1 MTIDPEK
8 WYNDRQR
15 AAACR
20 SGKATEEQKAIIQNE
35 GALSQERPKVAN
47 PAEQLQNSLGAL
59 DKFGGFQLLK
69 GLIKGVEN
77 MDPRRKAVKNI
88 FLTDSTYADSRKK
101 LKNELALWLNILED
115 GEADPMAIIEACQA
129 KSRKAEKNLRD
140 NLFAIHDEVR
150 NLEVAYRA
158 LDSFFANAGQG
169 KVDCITLMNVNKEEL
184 GEHDSEDTIAIRGE
198 LEQYY
203 DRLSLKNNYSL
214 LVVPGYLGD
223 ADTIRMWSQTAYRN
237 KVLMVTDFKDSQ
249 NFSMLKDELDDANLQ
264 GQDAS
269 LANVVMTCN
278 YLLGRKRSEI
288 AGEDDDLYVPGSAAL
303 AGRMTNTD
311 EIVIAQ
317 GAAGKKY
324 GTLSNV
330 KGARL
335 DLRKSEI
342 AALIDQGV
350 IPIVEE
356 DGRTM
361 AFSNRSLYNGATLG
375 LQEYPIVRVFD
386 WIGKVFQNFFNDEA
400 FINWN
405 SAVKA
410 ELQQAVHDFL
420 SDYKGPGKLIEN
432 YNLKGINQDP
442 KTKDIKIEVELKPFF
457 AAKNF
462 FIELTGHNGQA
473 GVEWDQNVS

>member
-1 MTIDPEK
+1 MKKE
-8 WYNDRQR
+8 
-15 AAACR
+15 ALA
-20 SGKATEEQKAIIQNE
+20 E
-35 GALSQERPKVAN
+35 GAQLQERQKIEN
-47 PAEQLQNSLGAL
+47 PGQLLQDSLGGL
-59 DKFGGFQLLK
+59 GKYGGFQLVK

-88 FLTDSTYADSRKK
+88 FLSDSAYKDSRKK
-101 LKNELALWLNILED
+101 LKKELEQWVALLEGD
-115 GEADPMAIIEACQA
+115 SKDPAQIIDECSA
-129 KSRKAEKNLRD
+129 KRDKAEQNLRD
-140 NLFAIHDEVR
+140 NLFSIHDEVR
-150 NLEVAYRA
+150 NLEVTYRS

-169 KVDCITLMNVNKEEL
+169 KVDCLTLMNVNKEAL
-184 GEHDSEDTIAIRGE
+184 GEHDSEDTVAIREE
-198 LEQYY
+198 LERYY
-203 DRLSLKNNYSL
+203 DRLNLKNNYSL
-214 LVVPGYLGD
+214 LIVPGYLGD
-223 ADTIRMWSQTAYRN
+223 AVTVRMWSDTAYRN
-237 KVLMVTDFKDSQ
+237 KVLMLTDFKDSM
-249 NFSMLKDELDDANLQ
+249 NFSMLKEELDDAELQ
-264 GQDAS
+264 GQDAH

-278 YLLGRKRSEI
+278 YLLGRKKSEL
-288 AGEDDDLYVPGSAAL
+288 AGEDDDLYIPGSAAL
-303 AGRMTNTD
+303 AGRMTNTE

-342 AALIDQGV
+342 AALIDMGV
-350 IPIVEE
+350 IPMVEE

-361 AFSNRSLYNGATLG
+361 AFSNRSLYNGATIG

-400 FINWN
+400 FINWT
-405 SAVKA
+405 SQVKA
-410 ELQQAVHDFL
+410 DLQQAVHDFL

-442 KTKDIKIEVELKPFF
+442 KTKDISVQVELKPFF

-473 GVEWDQNVS
+473 GVEWDQNIT

>member
-1 MTIDPEK
+1 M
-8 WYNDRQR
+8 
-15 AAACR
+15 AAEEL
-20 SGKATEEQKAIIQNE
+20 KKEEQGQ
-35 GALSQERPKVAN
+35 ALELRDREKIEN
-47 PAEQLQNSLGAL
+47 PAGLLQDSLGGL
-59 DKFGGFQLLK
+59 DKFGGFQMLK

-77 MDPRRKAVKNI
+77 MDPRHKAVKNI
-88 FLTDSTYADSRKK
+88 FLQDAAYADNRKK
-101 LKNELALWLNILED
+101 LKNELELWVSILSE
-115 GEADPMAIIEACQA
+115 GATDPMEVIEKCKA
-129 KSRKAEKNLRD
+129 KCAKAENNPKN
-140 NLFAIHDEVR
+140 NLFTIHDEVHK
-150 NLEVAYRA
+150 LEVTYRA

-169 KVDCITLMNVNKEEL
+169 KIDCLTLMNVNKEEL
-184 GEHDSEDTIAIRGE
+184 EYHDSDDTLAIRDE
-198 LEQYY
+198 LERYY

-214 LVVPGYLGD
+214 LIVPGYLGD
-223 ADTIRMWSQTAYRN
+223 ANTIRMWADTAYRN
-237 KVLMVTDFKDSQ
+237 KVIMLTDFKDSL
-249 NFSMLKDELDDANLQ
+249 NFEMLKDELDDANMQ
-264 GQDAS
+264 SQDAKM
-269 LANVVMTCN
+269 ANVVMTAN
-278 YLLGRKRSEI
+278 YILGRKKSEL
-288 AGEDDDLYVPGSAAL
+288 AGEDDDLYVPASAAL
-303 AGRMTNTD
+303 AGRMTNT
-311 EIVIAQ
+311 EETVIAQ

-330 KGARL
+330 KGARM

-350 IPIVEE
+350 IPMVEE

-375 LQEYPIVRVFD
+375 LQEYPIVRTFD

-405 SAVKA
+405 SSVKA

>member
-1 MTIDPEK
+1 M
-8 WYNDRQR
+8 
-15 AAACR
+15 AA
-20 SGKATEEQKAIIQNE
+20 EELKKE
-35 GALSQERPKVAN
+35 TLGDGLELKEREEIEN
-47 PAEQLQNSLGAL
+47 PAALLQDSLGGL

-88 FLTDSTYADSRKK
+88 FLSDSAYSDTRSK
-101 LKNELALWLNILED
+101 LKNELALWVSILE
-115 GEADPMAIIEACQA
+115 GEGTDPMEIIESCKA
-129 KSRKAEKNLRD
+129 KCIKAEQNLKD
-140 NLFAIHDEVR
+140 NLFNIHEDIR
-150 NLEVAYRA
+150 ALEVTYRS

-169 KVDCITLMNVNKEEL
+169 KVDCITLMNVNKGEL
-184 GEHDSEDTIAIRGE
+184 EDNGSEDTIAIREE
-198 LEQYY
+198 LEKYY

-223 ADTIRMWSQTAYRN
+223 SDTIRMWADTAYRN
-237 KVLMVTDFKDSQ
+237 KVIMLTDFKDSL
-249 NFSMLKDELDDANLQ
+249 NFEMLKEELDDANLQ
-264 GQDAS
+264 GQDAH

-278 YLLGRKRSEI
+278 YILGRKKSEL
-288 AGEDDDLYVPGSAAL
+288 AKEDDDVFIPGSAAL

-361 AFSNRSLYNGATLG
+361 AFSNRSLYNGATIG

-405 SAVKA
+405 SQVKA

-442 KTKDIKIEVELKPFF
+442 KTKDISIQVELKPFF

-462 FIELTGHNGQA
+462 LIELTGHNGQA
-473 GVEWDQNVS
+473 GVEWDQDVK

>member
-1 MTIDPEK
+1 M
-8 WYNDRQR
+8 
-15 AAACR
+15 AA
-20 SGKATEEQKAIIQNE
+20 EEMKKEAVGQPVE
-35 GALSQERPKVAN
+35 LQERKHTEA
-47 PAEQLQNSLGAL
+47 PAKSLQESIAGL

-69 GLIKGVEN
+69 GLIKGIEN

-88 FLTDSTYADSRKK
+88 FLSDSAYKDARNK
-101 LKNELALWLNILED
+101 LKNELSLWVSILE
-115 GEADPMAIIEACQA
+115 GQASDPMAIIDSCKQQ
-129 KSRKAEKNLRD
+129 RDKAENNMKT
-140 NLFAIHDEVR
+140 NLFTIHDELR
-150 NLEVAYRA
+150 KLEVTYRS

-169 KVDCITLMNVNKEEL
+169 KIDCISLMNVNKEEL
-184 GEHDSEDTIAIRGE
+184 EYHDSDDTIAIRDE
-198 LEQYY
+198 MERYY

-223 ADTIRMWSQTAYRN
+223 ATTIRMWADTAYRN
-237 KVLMVTDFKDSQ
+237 KVMMLTDFKDSLD
-249 NFSMLKDELDDANLQ
+249 FDMLKNELDDANLQ
-264 GQDAS
+264 SQDAK

-278 YLLGRKRSEI
+278 YILGRKKSEL
-288 AGEDDDLYVPGSAAL
+288 AGEDDDVYLPASAAL
-303 AGRMTNTD
+303 AGKMTNTE

-350 IPIVEE
+350 IPMVEE

-361 AFSNRSLYNGATLG
+361 AFSNRSLYNGATIG

-410 ELQQAVHDFL
+410 DLQQAVHDFL

-442 KTKDIKIEVELKPFF
+442 KTKDISVQVELKPFF

-473 GVEWDQNVS
+473 GVEWDQNIT

>member
-1 MTIDPEK
+1 MAAEELK
-8 WYNDRQR
+8 KEALGEAVELKERQKVE
-15 AAACR
+15 APAK
-20 SGKATEEQKAIIQNE
+20 S
-35 GALSQERPKVAN
+35 LQESIA
-47 PAEQLQNSLGAL
+47 GL

-69 GLIKGVEN
+69 GLIKGIEN

-88 FLTDSTYADSRKK
+88 FLSDSAYKDSRLK
-101 LKNELALWLNILED
+101 LRNELSLWVSILE
-115 GEADPMAIIEACQA
+115 GQATDPMAIIDACKQQ
-129 KSRKAEKNLRD
+129 RDKAEQNMKT
-140 NLFAIHDEVR
+140 NLFTIHDELKK
-150 NLEVAYRA
+150 LEVTYRS

-169 KVDCITLMNVNKEEL
+169 KIDCISLMNVNKDEL
-184 GEHDSEDTIAIRGE
+184 EYHDSDDTVAIRDE
-198 LEQYY
+198 MERYY

-223 ADTIRMWSQTAYRN
+223 AATIRMWADTAYRN
-237 KVLMVTDFKDSQ
+237 KVMMLTDFKDSLD
-249 NFSMLKDELDDANLQ
+249 FDMLKNELDDANLQ
-264 GQDAS
+264 SQDAK

-278 YLLGRKRSEI
+278 YILGRKKSEL
-288 AGEDDDLYVPGSAAL
+288 AGEDDDVYLPASAAL
-303 AGRMTNTD
+303 AGKMTNTE

-350 IPIVEE
+350 IPMVEE

-432 YNLKGINQDP
+432 YNLKSINQDP

-462 FIELTGHNGQA
+462 FIELTGHNGTA
-473 GVEWDQNVS
+473 GVEWDQNVQ

>member
-1 MTIDPEK
+1 M
-8 WYNDRQR
+8 
-15 AAACR
+15 
-20 SGKATEEQKAIIQNE
+20 ATEELKNE
-35 GALSQERPKVAN
+35 VLGEGVELREKEKIGN
-47 PAEQLQNSLGAL
+47 PIEVLQSSINGLN
-59 DKFGGFQLLK
+59 KFGGFQLLK
-69 GLIKGVEN
+69 SLIKGIEN
-77 MDPRRKAVKNI
+77 MDPRKKAVKNI
-88 FLTDSTYADSRKK
+88 FLSDDAYLDARKK
-101 LKNELALWLNILED
+101 LKNELALWVSILE
-115 GEADPMAIIEACQA
+115 GEGKDPMEIIDVCKA
-129 KSRKAEKNLRD
+129 KCCKAEQNLQN
-140 NLFAIHDEVR
+140 NLFNIHDEIKK
-150 NLEVAYRA
+150 LEVAYRS

-169 KVDCITLMNVNKEEL
+169 KIDCVTLMNVNKDEL
-184 GEHDSEDTIAIRGE
+184 EYHDSEDTIAIREE
-198 LEQYY
+198 LDKYY

-223 ADTIRMWSQTAYRN
+223 SQTIRMWADTAYRN
-237 KVLMVTDFKDSQ
+237 KVIMLTDFKDSL
-249 NFSMLKDELDDANLQ
+249 NFEMLKEELDDANLQ
-264 GQDAS
+264 GQEAQ

-278 YLLGRKRSEI
+278 YILGRRKSEL
-288 AGEDDDLYVPGSAAL
+288 ANEDDDLYLPGSAAL
-303 AGRMTNTD
+303 AGRMTNTE

-335 DLRKSEI
+335 ELRKSEI
-342 AALIDQGV
+342 ASLIDHGV

-361 AFSNRSLYNGATLG
+361 AFSNRSLYNGATIG

-400 FINWN
+400 FVNWN
-405 SAVKA
+405 TQVKS
-410 ELQQAVHDFL
+410 ELQQAIHDFL

-442 KTKDIKIEVELKPFF
+442 KTKDISIQVELKPFF

-462 FIELTGHNGQA
+462 LIELTGHNGQA
-473 GVEWDQNVS
+473 GVEWDQDVK

>member
-1 MTIDPEK
+1 M
-8 WYNDRQR
+8 
-15 AAACR
+15 
-20 SGKATEEQKAIIQNE
+20 
-35 GALSQERPKVAN
+35 VN
-47 PAEQLQNSLGAL
+47 PAGVLQESLGGL
-59 DKFGGFQLLK
+59 DKYGGFQLIK

-77 MDPRRKAVKNI
+77 MDPRRKAIKSI
-88 FLTDSTYADSRKK
+88 FLSDGTYADARKK
-101 LKNELALWLNILED
+101 LKNELALWLDILEEG
-115 GEADPMAIIEACQA
+115 GEDPMAIIESCQA
-129 KSRKAEKNLRD
+129 ECAKAERNLSV
-140 NLFAIHDEVR
+140 NLFAIHEEIKK
-150 NLEVAYRA
+150 LEVTYRA

-169 KVDCITLMNVNKEEL
+169 KVECLTLMNVNKDEL
-184 GEHDSEDTIAIRGE
+184 GEHDSEDTLAIREE
-198 LEQYY
+198 LEKYY

-223 ADTIRMWSQTAYRN
+223 ATTIRMWSETAYRN
-237 KVLMVTDFKDSQ
+237 KVIMVTDFKDSQ

-278 YLLGRKRSEI
+278 YLLGRKKSEI
-288 AGEDDDLYVPGSAAL
+288 ANEDDDLYVPASAAL

-330 KGARL
+330 KGARM
-335 DLRKSEI
+335 DLRKAEI

-350 IPIVEE
+350 IPMVEE

-386 WIGKVFQNFFNDEA
+386 WIGKVFQNFFNEEA

-405 SAVKA
+405 SQVKA
-410 ELQQAVHDFL
+410 ELQQAIHDFL

-442 KTKDIKIEVELKPFF
+442 KTKDISIQVELKPFF

-473 GVEWDQNVS
+473 GAEWDQNVS

>member
-1 MTIDPEK
+1 M
-8 WYNDRQR
+8 
-15 AAACR
+15 AAEELKKEVQGEGLELKER
-20 SGKATEEQKAIIQNE
+20 GKIENPSGLLQDS
-35 GALSQERPKVAN
+35 LS
-47 PAEQLQNSLGAL
+47 GL

-88 FLTDSTYADSRKK
+88 FLSDSAYSDARKK
-101 LKNELALWLNILED
+101 LKNELELWISILE
-115 GEADPMAIIEACQA
+115 GEAADPMEIIESC
-129 KSRKAEKNLRD
+129 KSKCEKAEQNLKN
-140 NLFAIHDEVR
+140 NLFNIHEEIKK
-150 NLEVAYRA
+150 LEITYRS

-169 KVDCITLMNVNKEEL
+169 KIDCITLMNVNKDEL
-184 GEHDSEDTIAIRGE
+184 ENHDSEDTVAIREE
-198 LEQYY
+198 LENYY

-223 ADTIRMWSQTAYRN
+223 SNTIRMWADTAYRN
-237 KVLMVTDFKDSQ
+237 KVIMLTDFKDSL
-249 NFSMLKDELDDANLQ
+249 NFEMLKEELDDANLQ
-264 GQDAS
+264 GQDAH

-278 YLLGRKRSEI
+278 YILGRKKSEL
-288 AGEDDDLYVPGSAAL
+288 ANEDDDVYLPGSAAL

-335 DLRKSEI
+335 DLRKAEI
-342 AALIDQGV
+342 AALIDLGV
-350 IPIVEE
+350 VPMVEE
-356 DGRTM
+356 EGRTM
-361 AFSNRSLYNGATLG
+361 AFSNRSLYNGATIG
-375 LQEYPIVRVFD
+375 LQEYPIVRTFD

-405 SAVKA
+405 SQVKG
-410 ELQQAVHDFL
+410 ELQQAIHDFL

-432 YNLKGINQDP
+432 YNLKKLEQDP

-473 GVEWDQNVS
+473 GAEWDQNVK

>member
-1 MTIDPEK
+1 M
-8 WYNDRQR
+8 
-15 AAACR
+15 AAEEL
-20 SGKATEEQKAIIQNE
+20 KKEEQGQ
-35 GALSQERPKVAN
+35 ALELRDREKIEN
-47 PAEQLQNSLGAL
+47 PAGLLQDSLGGL
-59 DKFGGFQLLK
+59 DKFGGFQMLK

-88 FLTDSTYADSRKK
+88 FLQDAAYADNRKK
-101 LKNELALWLNILED
+101 LKNELELWVNILSE
-115 GEADPMAIIEACQA
+115 GATDPMEVIEKCKA
-129 KSRKAEKNLRD
+129 KCAKAENNLKN
-140 NLFAIHDEVR
+140 NLFTIHDEVHK
-150 NLEVAYRA
+150 LEVTYRA

-169 KVDCITLMNVNKEEL
+169 KIDCLTLMNVNKEEL
-184 GEHDSEDTIAIRGE
+184 EYHDSDDTLAIRDE
-198 LEQYY
+198 LEKYY

-214 LVVPGYLGD
+214 LIVPGYLGD
-223 ADTIRMWSQTAYRN
+223 ANTIRMWADTAYRN
-237 KVLMVTDFKDSQ
+237 KVIMLTDFKDSL
-249 NFSMLKDELDDANLQ
+249 NFEMLKDELDDANMQ
-264 GQDAS
+264 SQDAKM
-269 LANVVMTCN
+269 ANVVMTAN
-278 YLLGRKRSEI
+278 YILGRKKSEL
-288 AGEDDDLYVPGSAAL
+288 AGEDDDLYVPASAAL
-303 AGRMTNTD
+303 AGRMTNT
-311 EIVIAQ
+311 EETVIAQ

-330 KGARL
+330 KGARM

-350 IPIVEE
+350 IPMVEE

-375 LQEYPIVRVFD
+375 LQEYPIVRTFD

-405 SAVKA
+405 SSVKA

>member
-1 MTIDPEK
+1 M
-8 WYNDRQR
+8 
-15 AAACR
+15 
-20 SGKATEEQKAIIQNE
+20 ATEEQKIVSSE
-35 GALSQERPKVAN
+35 SLGFKEREKIEN
-47 PAEQLQNSLGAL
+47 PAELLQNSISGL

-88 FLTDSTYADSRKK
+88 FLSDSAYLDARKRLTNELSLWIEILEK
-101 LKNELALWLNILED
+101 GGDPMEIIESCKAECEKAEENLKN
-115 GEADPMAIIEACQA
+115 
-129 KSRKAEKNLRD
+129 
-140 NLFAIHDEVR
+140 NLFNVHEEIK
-150 NLEVAYRA
+150 NLEVTYRA

-169 KVDCITLMNVNKEEL
+169 KIDCITLMNVNKEEL
-184 GEHDSEDTIAIRGE
+184 GDNDSEDTLAIRDE

-203 DRLSLKNNYSL
+203 DRLSLKNNYSM

-223 ADTIRMWSQTAYRN
+223 SDTVRMWAQTAYRN
-237 KVLMVTDFKDSQ
+237 KVIMVTDFKDSM
-249 NFSMLKDELDDANLQ
+249 NFEMLKDELDDANLQ
-264 GQDAS
+264 GQDAY
-269 LANVVMTCN
+269 LANIIMTCN
-278 YLLGRKRSEI
+278 YILGRKKSEI
-288 AGEDDDLYVPGSAAL
+288 ANEDDDLYIPASAAL
-303 AGRMTNTD
+303 AGKMSNTE

-324 GTLSNV
+324 GTLGNV
-330 KGARL
+330 KGARM

-342 AALIDQGV
+342 ASLIDQGV
-350 IPIVEE
+350 IPMVEE

-400 FINWN
+400 FTNWN
-405 SAVKA
+405 PQVKS

-432 YNLKGINQDP
+432 YSLKGINQDP
-442 KTKDIKIEVELKPFF
+442 KTKDINIQVELKPFF

-462 FIELTGHNGQA
+462 LIELTGHNGTA
-473 GVEWDQNVS
+473 GVDWDQNIQ